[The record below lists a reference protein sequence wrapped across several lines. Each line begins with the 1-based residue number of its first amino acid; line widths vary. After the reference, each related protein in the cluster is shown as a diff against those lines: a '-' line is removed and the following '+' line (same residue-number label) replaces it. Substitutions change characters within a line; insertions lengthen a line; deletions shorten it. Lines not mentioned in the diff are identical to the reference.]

1 MGSRAWIRAGGTL
14 IGTAATSFAVA
25 TALVVPTA
33 VGGEKGPDTP
43 KRIIPL
49 VVVAPGE
56 TKTVLFSVECTVGV
70 TRGGGLAV
78 AEMVDGK
85 RPAIGL
91 PRAED
96 KVFSRA
102 GVTVSVPDMSEAPKL
117 DKRMRS
123 GALAALAKVRPVFP
137 VTVTADA
144 DAAPVAIDLHL
155 LDATCSGHCTT
166 DFTVVVAA
174 PEEANSPPRLESS
187 P

>member
-1 MGSRAWIRAGGTL
+1 MRSTAGLIAFPTL
-14 IGTAATSFAVA
+14 AVLLGLVAAMAGEPA
-25 TALVVPTA
+25 AKKPAPPRPT
-33 VGGEKGPDTP
+33 
-43 KRIIPL
+43 RILPL
-49 VVVAPGE
+49 VVVSPGE
-56 TKTVLFSVECTVGV
+56 TKTVLFSVECSVDV

-91 PRAED
+91 PRADD

-102 GVTVSVPDMSEAPKL
+102 GVTVTVPDMSEAPKL

-123 GALAALAKVRPVFP
+123 GALAALATVRPVFP

-174 PEEANSPPRLESS
+174 PEEGE
-187 P
+187 

>member
-1 MGSRAWIRAGGTL
+1 MRAIVAL
-14 IGTAATSFAVA
+14 VAFLALTAVIALARA
-25 TALVVPTA
+25 TADEPTKPVPRA
-33 VGGEKGPDTP
+33 EKDKP

-56 TKTVLFSVECTVGV
+56 TKTVLFSVECTVGM

-85 RPAIGL
+85 PPSIGL
-91 PRAED
+91 PGADD
-96 KVFSRA
+96 KLFRRA
-102 GVTVSVPDMSEAPKL
+102 GVSVSVPDMSEAPAL
-117 DKRMRS
+117 DKRLRT

-144 DAAPVAIDLHL
+144 DAEPVAIDLHL
-155 LDATCSGHCTT
+155 LDATCSGHCHT

-174 PEEANSPPRLESS
+174 ATEGEE
-187 P
+187 